1 MRFKNI
7 YSGFLAVGLIAGIS
21 GCDSLLQVSNP
32 NNISGEDVLKPSA
45 AAGLVNGT
53 EALIA
58 LGFSEI
64 MNSYS
69 TVTDELQWSGS
80 RDSYREH
87 DEGNL
92 HDPFNEFTD
101 WQFQPLSQSRWMA
114 DETIKILT
122 DLQSVDSLSDV
133 VLIARAHINRAMI
146 YMYIGD
152 MLDDFPIGSDRQV
165 GGTPLGESGMGVLY
179 DDAAT
184 SATTA
189 MSIASTEGKD
199 ALETLAAALRARAL
213 HGRAV
218 WNIVGDK
225 NNLGYTQGNPA
236 TGLAQSVAARDAAV
250 TALSLMGGL
259 SGDWVYYHEYSSGTI
274 RNWLGDWV
282 NARQEMKMGPT
293 YATPDPQGKPTFDAV
308 SMTDVI
314 DATTISPILD
324 EVITEFTSI
333 RTYSPLRLV
342 SAREMQLIIAEHE
355 LAAGGDGAAFRTAIN
370 TLRALDGLTPYSG
383 QDIRGNGAN
392 TLASAVA
399 LLNHSRQTN
408 LFLHGRRLSDHYRFS
423 DPSPEWLPTSRA
435 VTVPGT
441 FLPIP
446 VVECRANENI
456 PDNC

>member
-1 MRFKNI
+1 MQSRYI
-7 YSGFLAVGLIAGIS
+7 YRCFLAVGLIAGIS
-21 GCDSLLQVSNP
+21 GCDSLLQVENV
-32 NNISGEDVLKPSA
+32 NNISGEDILKPVA

-53 EALIA
+53 EALIS
-58 LGFSEI
+58 LGFSDL

-69 TVTDELQWSGS
+69 TVTDELDWSGS

-87 DEGNL
+87 DQGNL

-101 WQFQPLSQSRWMA
+101 EQFQTLAQSRWMA
-114 DETIKILT
+114 DETISILE
-122 DLQSVDSLSDV
+122 DLQAVDSLSDAA
-133 VLIARAHINRAMI
+133 LMSRAHINRAVV

-152 MLDDFPIGSDRQV
+152 MLDDFPLGSDRQV
-165 GGTPLGESGMGVLY
+165 GGVLLGESGMGVLY
-179 DDAAT
+179 DQAAT

-189 MSIASTEGKD
+189 IGIAQTEG
-199 ALETLAAALRARAL
+199 ASSLQTLAQALLARAL

-218 WNIVGDK
+218 WNLVGDK
-225 NNLGYTQGNPA
+225 NSLGYTPGNPV
-236 TGLAQSVAARDAAV
+236 TGLAQSATASAAAV

-274 RNWLGDWV
+274 SNSLGSWV
-282 NARQEMKMGPT
+282 NARQEMKIGPT
-293 YATPDPQGKPTFDAV
+293 YATPDPQGRPTFDAV

-324 EVITEFTSI
+324 EMITEFTSI
-333 RTYSPLRLV
+333 REYSPLRLV

-355 LAAGGDGAAFRTAIN
+355 LAAGGDVAAFRTAIN
-370 TLRALDGLTPYSG
+370 ALRTLDGLTAYSG

-392 TLASAVA
+392 TLASGVA
-399 LLNHSRQTN
+399 LLYSSRHTN
-408 LFLHGRRLSDHYRFS
+408 LFLQGRRLADHYRFS